1 MAKTNDDLEVVP
13 VVRPTKIVKENDD
26 LEVVPVLRPTKIVKE
41 NDDTDDVPLR
51 KPTADDMQA
60 LKALIARANVGEQV
74 ALDELRDFLDEN
86 PQVWKVVGDLGRM
99 AENAWIKL
107 ITDQDSLAAASIRR
121 QLAQIK
127 EELVGE
133 APSVIEKLLGDQVV
147 MTLLEVKHL
156 EMLSAGTAGNISQA
170 ALLLRRLES
179 AQRRH
184 NASIRSLV
192 VTRNLLNE
200 AKANPRLRIFN
211 AERKMG

>member
-1 MAKTNDDLEVVP
+1 MD
-13 VVRPTKIVKENDD
+13 
-26 LEVVPVLRPTKIVKE
+26 
-41 NDDTDDVPLR
+41 
-51 KPTADDMQA
+51 Q
-60 LKALIARANVGEQV
+60 
-74 ALDELRDFLDEN
+74 
-86 PQVWKVVGDLGRM
+86 
-99 AENAWIKL
+99 L

-179 AQRRH
+179 AQREPQRFDPLVGRYAQLAQRSQSQS
-184 NASIRSLV
+184 AS
-192 VTRNLLNE
+192 TD
-200 AKANPRLRIFN
+200 FQC
-211 AERKMG
+211 

>member
-1 MAKTNDDLEVVP
+1 MK
-13 VVRPTKIVKENDD
+13 
-26 LEVVPVLRPTKIVKE
+26 
-41 NDDTDDVPLR
+41 
-51 KPTADDMQA
+51 A
-60 LKALIARANVGEQV
+60 LKALVERANQGEQL
-74 ALDELRDFLDEN
+74 ALDELRSFLDEN

-99 AENAWIKL
+99 AENAWVKL
-107 ITDQDSLAAASIRR
+107 IACQDSLAAESIRR

-133 APSVIEKLLGDQVV
+133 LPPMIEKLLGDQVAV
-147 MTLLEVKHL
+147 TLLEVKHL
-156 EMLSAGTAGNISQA
+156 ETLSAGQSGTIGQA

-184 NASIRSLV
+184 NSAIRSLV